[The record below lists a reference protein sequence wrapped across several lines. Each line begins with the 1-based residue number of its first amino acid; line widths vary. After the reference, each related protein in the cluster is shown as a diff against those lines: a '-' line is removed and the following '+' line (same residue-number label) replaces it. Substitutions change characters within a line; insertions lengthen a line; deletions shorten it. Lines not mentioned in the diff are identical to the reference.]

1 MGSPDA
7 VPADESKASALEP
20 IQRRKVY
27 DLVAERLLDEIVQ
40 RRLSPGEPVP
50 TERELARSFGVGR
63 SSVREALR
71 VLESKGVI
79 RAKLGMFEIA
89 DFENP
94 LSHSLRL
101 LLTLEEADVR
111 ELFEVRRVI
120 EVEMASLAAERRTDE
135 DLAGM
140 DEALAAMHEHI
151 ASEERY
157 IDADIRF
164 HLAVVAAT
172 RNRIAHRVMQA
183 IRDILRRALG
193 PVFHV
198 PGSPEL
204 STRQHQAIR
213 DAIAA
218 KDAEAAR
225 ARMLEHLVRT
235 GSEAREAWAGSRDRV
250 TVGSGR
256 EG

>member
-1 MGSPDA
+1 
-7 VPADESKASALEP
+7 VPADDPEASSLAP

-40 RRLSPGEPVP
+40 RRLSPGEAVP

-79 RAKLGMFEIA
+79 RANVGTFEVA
-89 DFENP
+89 DFGNP

-120 EVEMASLAAERRTDE
+120 EVEMAAVAAERRTDE
-135 DLAGM
+135 DLARM
-140 DEALAAMHEHI
+140 DEALGAMHEHI

-164 HLAVVAAT
+164 HLAVVGAT
-172 RNRIAHRVMQA
+172 RNRIAHRMMEA

-204 STRQHQAIR
+204 STEQHRAIR

-218 KDAEAAR
+218 GDAEAAR
-225 ARMLEHLVRT
+225 TRMLEHLIRT
-235 GSEAREAWAGSRDRV
+235 GGEAREAWAGSKDRI
-250 TVGSGR
+250 TVRSGR
-256 EG
+256 GG

>member
-1 MGSPDA
+1 MRTGEQA
-7 VPADESKASALEP
+7 VPRPEP

-27 DLVAERLLDEIVQ
+27 DLVAERLLNEIVQ
-40 RRLSPGEPVP
+40 RRLSPGEAVP
-50 TERELARSFGVGR
+50 TERELATSFGVGR

-79 RAKLGMFEIA
+79 SAKAGTFEVA
-89 DFENP
+89 DFGNP

-120 EVEMASLAAERRTDE
+120 EVDMAGLAAERRTDE
-135 DLAGM
+135 DLARM
-140 DEALAAMHEHI
+140 DEALSEMHEHI
-151 ASEERY
+151 ESEERY

-164 HLAVVAAT
+164 HLAVVAAA
-172 RNRIAHRVMQA
+172 RNRIAHRMMQA

-198 PGSPEL
+198 PGSPER
-204 STRQHQAIR
+204 STGQHQAIR

-218 KDAEAAR
+218 GNAEAAR
-225 ARMLEHLVRT
+225 AGMLDHLART
-235 GSEAREAWAGSRDRV
+235 AGEAREAWGSRDRA
-250 TVGSGR
+250 TAAGMR

>member
-1 MGSPDA
+1 
-7 VPADESKASALEP
+7 VPASDWAMSGPEP

-27 DLVAERLLDEIVQ
+27 DLVAERLLNEIVEG
-40 RRLSPGEPVP
+40 RLSPGEAVP
-50 TERELARSFGVGR
+50 TERELAASFGVGR

-79 RAKLGMFEIA
+79 SAKAGTFEVA
-89 DFENP
+89 DFGNP

-120 EVEMASLAAERRTDE
+120 EVEMAGLAAERRTDD
-135 DLAGM
+135 DLAKM

-151 ASEERY
+151 ESEERY

-164 HLAVVAAT
+164 HLAVVAAA
-172 RNRIAHRVMQA
+172 RNRIAHRMMQA

-198 PGSPEL
+198 PGSPER
-204 STRQHQAIR
+204 STGQHQAIR

-218 KDAEAAR
+218 GTAEAAR
-225 ARMLEHLVRT
+225 AGMLEHLDRT
-235 GSEAREAWAGSRDRV
+235 AGEARKAWGSRERV
-250 TVGSGR
+250 TAAGIR